1 MPDADIAIIG
11 GSGLYHLEGLE
22 DVEEADIVTPFGAPS
37 DIITIGT
44 IQGRRVAFLPR
55 HGRRHRISPSEL
67 PALAN
72 IYALKSLG
80 VERVIAVSAVGS
92 LREDIHPLDIVIP
105 DQLIDHTSNRN
116 NTFFTNGAVAHIA
129 LAEPF
134 CPELRHALEQAA
146 RRANANFHNGGTC
159 LVMEGPQFS
168 TRAESHMYREWGADI
183 IVMTTLPEAKLAREA
198 EMCYIMLA
206 LVTDYDCWHP
216 QYKSVTADIVLA
228 TLEKG
233 ITAAE
238 NILQLAIPLI
248 PEEQNCSC
256 PSVLQDA
263 LVTAPQDIPL
273 ETREQ
278 LHLLLEKYLDGGN
291 NV

>member
-1 MPDADIAIIG
+1 MPEADIAIIG
-11 GSGLYHLEGLE
+11 GSGLYHMEGLE

-44 IQGRRVAFLPR
+44 IQGSRVAFLPR
-55 HGRRHRISPSEL
+55 HGRKHNISPSKL
-67 PALAN
+67 PARAN

-80 VERVIAVSAVGS
+80 VRRIIAVSAVGS

-105 DQLIDHTSNRN
+105 DQLIDHTSGRD

-129 LAEPF
+129 FAEPF

-146 RRANANFHNGGTC
+146 RKTGANSHSEGTC

-183 IVMTTLPEAKLAREA
+183 IVMTALPEAKLAREA
-198 EMCYIMLA
+198 EMCYTMLA

-216 QYKSVTADIVLA
+216 QHESVTADIVLA
-228 TLEKG
+228 NLDKG

-238 NILQLAIPLI
+238 NVLQLAIPLI
-248 PEEQNCSC
+248 PEKQNCSC
-256 PSVLQDA
+256 PTALQDA